1 MLMLQ
6 QSELAILTQKIVH
19 LLRTQKRMKK
29 KKVDQASSADIVA
42 KLSIRGTR
50 DASGYALN
58 EMGRSWPVMSE
69 STV

>member
-1 MLMLQ
+1 MLKLH

-19 LLRTQKRMKK
+19 LLRIQKRMKK
-29 KKVDQASSADIVA
+29 KEVDQASSADIVA
-42 KLSIRGTR
+42 KLSVRGTR

>member
-1 MLMLQ
+1 MLKLH

-29 KKVDQASSADIVA
+29 EVDQASSADIVA
-42 KLSIRGTR
+42 KLSVRGTR